1 MAMSF
6 GCTKDNA
13 QDIVQDMYL
22 RMHKYVENPERIMYN
37 EDEVNTYFVFVVL
50 RNLYISSQK
59 SMSFE
64 QLEDIDGEMEEPN
77 YEAENAYNSLLD
89 GLWEEVESWH
99 WYDTKLFKLYHN
111 TDMTIKKISEETKI
125 SERSIWNT
133 LDNGRKRIQANR
145 KEEYQAWKTSQKKW
159 RFRRYY
165 WEDYHRYGY
174 QGGSRCLLWSYGNR
188 LWVWCS

>member
-1 MAMSF
+1 MILELLAKRNDEWIRMAMSF
-6 GCTKDNA
+6 GADRDSAKDL
-13 QDIVQDMYL
+13 VQDMYL

-50 RNLYISSQK
+50 RNLFISSQK

-64 QLEDIDGEMEEPN
+64 MLEEIDGEMEEPN
-77 YEAENAYNSLLD
+77 YDSENAYNHLLD
-89 GLWEEVESWH
+89 ELWDEVESWH

-133 LDNGRKRIQANR
+133 LDNGRKRIQTNR
-145 KEEYQAWKTSQKKW
+145 KEAYQAWKTSQK
-159 RFRRYY
+159 
-165 WEDYHRYGY
+165 E
-174 QGGSRCLLWSYGNR
+174 
-188 LWVWCS
+188 

>member
-1 MAMSF
+1 MILELLSKRHDEWIRMAMSF

-50 RNLYISSQK
+50 RNLFISSQK
-59 SMSFE
+59 TMSFD

-77 YEAENAYNSLLD
+77 YEAENAYNDLLD

-145 KEEYQAWKTSQKKW
+145 KEEYQAWKTSQKK
-159 RFRRYY
+159 
-165 WEDYHRYGY
+165 
-174 QGGSRCLLWSYGNR
+174 
-188 LWVWCS
+188 

>member
-145 KEEYQAWKTSQKKW
+145 KEEYQAWKTSQKK
-159 RFRRYY
+159 
-165 WEDYHRYGY
+165 
-174 QGGSRCLLWSYGNR
+174 
-188 LWVWCS
+188 

>member
-22 RMHKYVENPERIMYN
+22 RMYKYVENPERIMYSK
-37 EDEVNTYFVFVVL
+37 DEVNTYFVFVVL
-50 RNLYISSQK
+50 RNLYITSQK
-59 SMSFE
+59 GLTFSE
-64 QLEDIDGEMEEPN
+64 LEELDGELEDANYEMEQAHTNLIE
-77 YEAENAYNSLLD
+77 EM
-89 GLWEEVESWH
+89 WQEVEGWH

-133 LDNGRKRIQANR
+133 LDNGRKKIQSNC
-145 KEEYQAWKTSQKKW
+145 KEAYKAWKTLQ
-159 RFRRYY
+159 
-165 WEDYHRYGY
+165 EG
-174 QGGSRCLLWSYGNR
+174 
-188 LWVWCS
+188 

>member
-1 MAMSF
+1 MILEILSKKHNEWLRMAMSF
-6 GCTKDNA
+6 GADRDTA
-13 QDIVQDMYL
+13 QDLVQDMYL

-50 RNLYISSQK
+50 RNLFVTSQK
-59 SMSFE
+59 SMSFDT
-64 QLEDIDGEMEEPN
+64 LEEIDGEITEPN
-77 YEAENAYNSLLD
+77 YESENAYNRLID
-89 GLWEEVESWH
+89 EIWQEVDEWH

-145 KEEYQAWKTSQKKW
+145 KEAYQAWKAEQK
-159 RFRRYY
+159 
-165 WEDYHRYGY
+165 E
-174 QGGSRCLLWSYGNR
+174 
-188 LWVWCS
+188 

>member
-1 MAMSF
+1 MSF

-13 QDIVQDMYL
+13 QDIAQDMYL
-22 RMHKYVENPERIMYN
+22 RMYKYVENPERIMYN

-50 RNLYISSQK
+50 RNLFISSQK
-59 SMSFE
+59 SMSFDE
-64 QLEDIDGEMEEPN
+64 LEDIDGEIEEPN
-77 YEAENAYNSLLD
+77 YDYENAYNRLLD
-89 GLWEEVESWH
+89 ELWEEVESWH

-145 KEEYQAWKTSQKKW
+145 KEAYQAWKTSQKK
-159 RFRRYY
+159 
-165 WEDYHRYGY
+165 
-174 QGGSRCLLWSYGNR
+174 
-188 LWVWCS
+188 

>member
-6 GCTKDNA
+6 GADRDSAKDL
-13 QDIVQDMYL
+13 VQDMYL
-22 RMHKYVENPERIMYN
+22 RMYKYVENPERIMYN

-50 RNLYISSQK
+50 RNLFISSQK

-64 QLEDIDGEMEEPN
+64 MLEEIDGEMEEPN
-77 YEAENAYNSLLD
+77 YDSENAYNRLLD
-89 GLWEEVESWH
+89 ELWDEVESWH

-133 LDNGRKRIQANR
+133 LDNGRKRIQTNR
-145 KEEYQAWKTSQKKW
+145 KEAYEAWKAAQK
-159 RFRRYY
+159 
-165 WEDYHRYGY
+165 G
-174 QGGSRCLLWSYGNR
+174 
-188 LWVWCS
+188 